1 VSIWVLRGL
10 RDGVVTTRWPARPDP
25 YADAWR
31 GPARP
36 LEPRP
41 LEPRPLEP
49 RPLEHGERLTGLTDL
64 CPTGAI
70 TVTDGT
76 VRVDQGRCILC
87 GRCVAERPGVF
98 AWSPGATGPAALTR
112 EQLIIPELPET
123 DAAIQAARTRL
134 AERTRALRRSVHV
147 RHVDAGSD
155 GSEEWEIQALLGP
168 VYDLHRLG
176 VFITASPRHGDVL
189 LVTGAGA
196 RGMTGP
202 LRTTY
207 DGMPDP
213 KVVIAVGT
221 DAVSGGLLAG
231 REAVTDGVGA
241 TVPVDIW
248 LAGSPPSPFGILNA
262 LLIAVGYLNP
272 QAPERRKSR

>member
-1 VSIWVLRGL
+1 MSLWVLRGL
-10 RDGVVTTRWPARPDP
+10 RDGVVTTRWPAKPDP
-25 YADAWR
+25 YDDAWR
-31 GPARP
+31 GPAQVTASA
-36 LEPRP
+36 
-41 LEPRPLEP
+41 
-49 RPLEHGERLTGLTDL
+49 GQAGDVAAL

-70 TVTDGT
+70 TVTEGA

-98 AWSPGATGPAALTR
+98 AWSRGATGAAALTR

-123 DAAIQAARTRL
+123 GAAVRAARAAL
-134 AERTRALRRSVHV
+134 ATRTRALRRSVHV

-176 VFITASPRHGDVL
+176 VFITASPRHADVL

-196 RGMTGP
+196 HGMSTP

-221 DAVSGGLLAG
+221 NAVSGGLLAG
-231 REAVTDGVGA
+231 GETTTGGVGA

-262 LLIAVGYLNP
+262 LLIAVGQLT
-272 QAPERRKSR
+272 PEGRRSR